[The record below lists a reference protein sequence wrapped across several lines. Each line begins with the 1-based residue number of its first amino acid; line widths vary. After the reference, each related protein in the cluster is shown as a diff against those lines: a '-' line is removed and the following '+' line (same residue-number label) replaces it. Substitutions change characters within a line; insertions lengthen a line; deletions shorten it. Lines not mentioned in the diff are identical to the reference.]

1 MGEPLTLLPHAS
13 SWKLGEDAALLEA
26 MQSLATSITSGSK
39 QLQERMDRL
48 ARETASAH
56 TRLLTT
62 QNNFVQLS
70 NVKFIEAR
78 VYEDSEEAVD
88 DQNTKAREPKEETQ
102 SEETQI
108 SEALECGVKLLAAS
122 FEKVEIE
129 DSDSDEEE
137 SSKMI
142 SVMQPKNPF
151 HIRSLPA
158 VIGSKAW
165 VEDDKI
171 GLVEEEADE
180 AEEDELSESSD
191 EEVEDHQM
199 VEKDDSEYSQSDVED
214 SNSVPQPSTKS
225 GPPVAKQS
233 AMEQSDSEFSDDD
246 DDQLFKPKPALPV
259 KSPLKTGL
267 DDAEGSV
274 ADYDEDSS
282 KESELEDEEGSHSN
296 NAFNH
301 ELSKK
306 LGLVPTEPRKEK
318 TGDGVE
324 ELNAKRTPSR
334 TPPKPAPTKKSVLF
348 DSSDSE
354 DDLFSGKPA
363 LPKKAAKPKPSTAS
377 EKVVPPLPPAAAK
390 PKETK
395 NNEQPEP
402 QSGHSS
408 PGGPS
413 TPKALTLPKKD
424 VPVKKSLFGSSSEDD
439 DDDIFANITVKAA
452 ETVKPAIA
460 ATGDPSD
467 SDDDIFSP
475 KEKASSNKDQ
485 LAKFD
490 NSDKDSSPTSAKK
503 PFGGISM
510 FGAGFNPTL
519 VLKKEQIDP
528 DFKTSGTDDE
538 EDDDDDIFNTAIK
551 APASKTPLPTS
562 EPKETDEDDLVKLQ
576 ESGEGNEMSQS
587 DVRTID
593 NVDSSISN
601 VAKQELT
608 SKETIS
614 KTNANLDYESNGSS
628 SPPIKASAMVENSV
642 KSEEDG
648 ADSGASLLADDIQ
661 SPLLTLTKSRS
672 RGTAG
677 RRPPSRSA
685 RKKAVA
691 EAASATIDE
700 EDEADE
706 GMAASPPSSDREINK
721 ETKTADKDEMP
732 TAKKPIGG
740 ISMFGAG
747 FNPAAALKSMK
758 SRTDDQDI
766 LPETGVEQENGAE
779 KVPNEGQVVSTN
791 NEVGTSDLD
800 KNKDDNDIFSET
812 VGREDQTSGTLF
824 DDDDDDHSMFAA
836 PSKLQDS
843 NHSASDLI
851 AAEDGEHDATVQS
864 KASNLFDDDDD
875 DDDMFN
881 APPKLEDS
889 NDQAKVKKD
898 IFGFDEDDSD
908 DDLFSNMASGV
919 KPSLKPNPL
928 ANILGDDSDDDLFS
942 SLIPK
947 STK

>member
-1 MGEPLTLLPHAS
+1 MGELLVLLPRAS

-26 MQSLATSITSGSK
+26 MQGLAASITSGSK
-39 QLQERMDRL
+39 QLHERMDRL
-48 ARETASAH
+48 AKETASAY

-88 DQNTKAREPKEETQ
+88 DQNVDAGESKEEAP
-102 SEETQI
+102 SEETLI
-108 SEALECGVKLLAAS
+108 SEALGSGVKLLEAA

-137 SSKMI
+137 SSTMI

-158 VIGSKAW
+158 VIGSNAW

-180 AEEDELSESSD
+180 AEEDELSSE
-191 EEVEDHQM
+191 EEVVDKQGA
-199 VEKDDSEYSQSDVED
+199 EKDDSEYSQSDVED
-214 SNSVPQPSTKS
+214 SHSVPQPLPKS
-225 GPPVAKQS
+225 GPAVAAHS
-233 AMEQSDSEFSDDD
+233 GMDQSDSEFSDDD
-246 DDQLFKPKPALPV
+246 DDDELFKPKLAPPVRSPV
-259 KSPLKTGL
+259 KAVP
-267 DDAEGSV
+267 DHAEGSTS
-274 ADYDEDSS
+274 DHDEDSS
-282 KESELEDEEGSHSN
+282 KESDDEEGSQSN
-296 NAFNH
+296 NAFSH

-306 LGLVPTEPRKEK
+306 LGLAPTQPRKEK
-318 TGDGVE
+318 TSDGAEEETVE
-324 ELNAKRTPSR
+324 QTPYKP
-334 TPPKPAPTKKSVLF
+334 TPKPAPTKKSLLF

-363 LPKKAAKPKPSTAS
+363 LPRKAAKPKPSMGG

-390 PKETK
+390 PKDERPAPRS
-395 NNEQPEP
+395 EDP
-402 QSGHSS
+402 S
-408 PGGPS
+408 S
-413 TPKALTLPKKD
+413 TPRKD

-452 ETVKPAIA
+452 EPIMRPGVA
-460 ATGDPSD
+460 ATDDPND

-475 KEKASSNKDQ
+475 KEKTSSTKDE
-485 LAKFD
+485 LAK
-490 NSDKDSSPTSAKK
+490 SDGSEKALSPASAKK

-510 FGAGFNPTL
+510 FGTGFNPTS

-528 DFKTSGTDDE
+528 DFKAGGTDDE
-538 EDDDDDIFNTAIK
+538 EDDDDIFNTIK
-551 APASKTPLPTS
+551 APATKTPLPIS
-562 EPKETDEDDLVKLQ
+562 RPNETDAVVKLQ
-576 ESGEGNEMSQS
+576 ESDEGDVMSQS
-587 DVRTID
+587 DMRIVN

-601 VAKQELT
+601 VGKQELM
-608 SKETIS
+608 SKETFS
-614 KTNANLDYESNGSS
+614 ETHADLDNDIIGSCSPVIGSS
-628 SPPIKASAMVENSV
+628 EM
-642 KSEEDG
+642 EEKLKED
-648 ADSGASLLADDIQ
+648 AASLSIADIEAPVLTTLD
-661 SPLLTLTKSRS
+661 TLTKSRS

-685 RKKAVA
+685 RKKAI
-691 EAASATIDE
+691 EAASTTIQK

-706 GMAASPPSSDREINK
+706 GQSAPLPSPDREIKN
-721 ETKTADKDEMP
+721 ETKTTDKDETI

-758 SRTDDQDI
+758 SRTDDQDM
-766 LPETGVEQENGAE
+766 LAETEVEQEEGDQHM
-779 KVPNEGQVVSTN
+779 PNDGQAVSTD
-791 NEVGTSDLD
+791 NEVGPPENA
-800 KNKDDNDIFSET
+800 KPVKEDDDIFSET
-812 VGREDQTSGTLF
+812 VKQENQTSGTLF
-824 DDDDDDHSMFAA
+824 DGLDDDDHSMFAA
-836 PSKLQDS
+836 PSQLKDYAADDT
-843 NHSASDLI
+843 AS
-851 AAEDGEHDATVQS
+851 GSKVVATVQS
-864 KASNLFDDDDD
+864 KASSLFAEDDDDD
-875 DDDMFN
+875 LFN

-889 NDQAKVKKD
+889 NEQVQTKKD

-919 KPSLKPNPL
+919 KPSLNPNPL